1 MNRLEVLSGCLPHGL
16 AEDFAHES
24 TEHFADGDGTHSAAP
39 VLDRTEESGAGH
51 VRGDGFRS
59 FPTKGDLHGGG
70 ELFQDGS
77 SVGRREAVHHVLR
90 P

>member
-1 MNRLEVLSGCLPHGL
+1 MAN
-16 AEDFAHES
+16 
-24 TEHFADGDGTHSAAP
+24 GTHSAP
-39 VLDRTEESGAGH
+39 VFDETEEGGAGH

-59 FPTKGDLHGGG
+59 LPTNGDLHGGG

-77 SVGRREAVHHVLR
+77 SVGRREGIHHVLR